1 MRENVLKSLE
11 DSEPNKLPS
20 LPHILVKLLQA
31 CRDEEI
37 CFETISS
44 IISRDAAL
52 SARVI
57 SVANSPVYGR
67 ARHLSSLK
75 HLLMFLGLD
84 TIKSIAITAAVQQ
97 FFSRYSS
104 KKNQFLK
111 NFWRHSLCC
120 ATIGRS
126 LARLSSYPYP
136 EEAYLAGLLHDIGKL
151 VFENLNNDYSELT
164 RDTNDLAGLLEL
176 EHKQYGITHDSLGGH
191 LLEKWNITSIISDA
205 VRYHH
210 ADEDQIRDA
219 HQLVKIIQ
227 LANRLTNVSEDENA
241 SVIEC
246 TNNLFDLNEAL
257 LQEIITESQD
267 EMKQVAQSL
276 DIDIGEDIT
285 RQQEQ
290 DEHKQIALA
299 QEVRDIALTHS
310 TRLPLHS
317 SESQSLVA
325 TIQKCMIILF
335 GVQESA
341 VFLLDRN
348 TSSLLYEDNPQQ
360 PHPGVLKD
368 LQISLPS
375 SSMLSQALE
384 KKQIQYSWSL
394 DDINQLTIV
403 DRQIMHAL
411 HADALICAPIS
422 RNQQNH
428 GVIVV
433 GAQQD
438 RQKTF
443 LRHANLLQIFALE
456 IAETIEEASKLTI
469 FKQDIT
475 ESKNMQFQH
484 KAREIIHETSNPLG
498 VIRNYLQILANRL
511 GTDDPALEDISVIKE
526 EIDRVGSIIL
536 RCAEDIDATETQEV
550 KDNFSINQLIQDTVN
565 IFSSSLFMTHKIKPQ
580 IDLDENAGTITHD
593 RDTIK
598 QIITNLIKNAI
609 EAIGNDGNVGIKT
622 RPVNINGKN
631 FVDIEIHDNGPGIPD
646 EIMNNLYK
654 PVMTTKGNDH
664 SGLGLSIV
672 KNLIDSLGGFIGF
685 RTGKTG
691 TVFNVQIPKNN

>member
-11 DSEPNKLPS
+11 DSEANKLPS

-31 CRDEEI
+31 CRDEDI

-111 NFWRHSLCC
+111 QFWRHSLCC

-126 LARLSSYPYP
+126 LAKLSSYPYP

-151 VFENLNNDYSELT
+151 VFENLNNDYSDLT
-164 RDTNDLAGLLEL
+164 REIDELPELFKLERS
-176 EHKQYGITHDSLGGH
+176 QYGITHDNLGGH
-191 LLEKWNITSIISDA
+191 LLEKWNINSIISDA

-210 ADEDQIRDA
+210 AEEDQIRDA
-219 HQLVKIIQ
+219 HQLVKIVQ
-227 LANRLTNVSEDENA
+227 LANRLTNITEDSHA
-241 SVIEC
+241 SVVEC

-257 LQEIITESQD
+257 LEDIISESRE
-267 EMKQVAQSL
+267 EMKQVALSL
-276 DIDIGEDIT
+276 DIDIGEDQEA
-285 RQQEQ
+285 QQEQ

-317 SESQSLVA
+317 SESQSLVS
-325 TIQKCMIILF
+325 TIHQCLVILF
-335 GVQESA
+335 GIQDAA

-348 TSSLLYEDNPQQ
+348 TASLCFEDNPQQ
-360 PHPGVLKD
+360 PHTGVLRD
-368 LQISLPS
+368 LHISLPS
-375 SSMLSQALE
+375 ASLLSQALDQ
-384 KKQIQYSWSL
+384 KAIQYSWSL
-394 DDINQLTIV
+394 DDINTLAVV
-403 DRQIMHAL
+403 DQQIMHAL
-411 HADALICAPIS
+411 HADALMTVPIS

-428 GVIVV
+428 GVIAIGVQLEKHK
-433 GAQQD
+433 AY
-438 RQKTF
+438 
-443 LRHANLLQIFALE
+443 LRHTNLLQIFALE
-456 IAETIEEASKLTI
+456 IAEAIEETGKLTA
-469 FKQDIT
+469 FKQEIT
-475 ESKNMQFQH
+475 DTKNMQFHH

-511 GTDDPALEDISVIKE
+511 NQDDPAQDDISIIKE

-536 RCAEDIDATETQEV
+536 RCAEDLDTEETPEV
-550 KDNFSINQLIQDTVN
+550 RDQFSINQLIQDTVN
-565 IFSSSLFMTHKIKPQ
+565 IFSSSLFMTHKIKSQ
-580 IDLDENAGTITHD
+580 VDLDDDAGTIHHD

-598 QIITNLIKNAI
+598 QIITNLIKNAV
-609 EAIGNDGNVGIKT
+609 EAMGTDGNIGIRT
-622 RPVNINGKN
+622 RAANINGKN
-631 FVDIEIHDNGPGIPD
+631 FVDIEIHDDGPGIPD
-646 EIMNNLYK
+646 DIMNNLYK
-654 PVMTTKGNDH
+654 PVMTTKGSDH

-672 KNLIDSLGGFIGF
+672 KNLIDSLGGFIGC
-685 RTGKTG
+685 RTGKHG